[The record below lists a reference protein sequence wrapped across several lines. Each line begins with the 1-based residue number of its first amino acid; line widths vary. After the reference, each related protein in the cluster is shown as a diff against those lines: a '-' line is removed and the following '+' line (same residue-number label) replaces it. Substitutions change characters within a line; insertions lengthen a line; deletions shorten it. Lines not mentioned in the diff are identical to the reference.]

1 MKKEERCID
10 ITLDR
15 LGRIEFFSL
24 IINTLSKL
32 SFARPTIR
40 SGDSAPIIRGCY
52 KTDKRFTDSGI
63 QSTTIGLTF
72 KSYNDYSIEIKC
84 KDTNYVF
91 ELDDLNYLCNKETFI
106 DVYGKDAIVNDD
118 LIDSV
123 VTLVCDNLNID
134 VIFYG

>member
-10 ITLDR
+10 MTLDR
-15 LGRIEFFSL
+15 FGRIEFFSL

-32 SFARPTIR
+32 NFTKPTIR
-40 SGDSAPIIRGCY
+40 KS
-52 KTDKRFTDSGI
+52 FTDSGI
-63 QSTTIGLTF
+63 ESTTISLTF
-72 KSYNDYSIEIKC
+72 ASYDDGTFEIINR
-84 KDTNYVF
+84 DTNAVF

-106 DVYGKDAIVNDD
+106 DVYSKDAIVNDD

-123 VTLVCDNLNID
+123 VALVCENLNID